1 VTTDAELMIASVA
14 IVALVLTFFGA
25 KP

>member
-14 IVALVLTFFGA
+14 IVAFVLTFFGA